1 MAHVEVSKLSS
12 HELAELACTY
22 AALIL
27 HDDSQDIT
35 GIIAIIQETRLPPLS
50 KPRESILNPTGPS
63 FSLELSKGKMFLP
76 FLTLEVKSHQALL
89 LANLPKLPQ
98 SLRRKLRRKEAKNNK
113 RRRKPHHLLL
123 LKSKIW
129 IWVTSLVDSLSDKKP

>member
-1 MAHVEVSKLSS
+1 MAHVEVSKLSG

-35 GIIAIIQETRLPPLS
+35 GTIALIQETRLLLS
-50 KPRESILNPTGPS
+50 SKLLESILNPTGPS
-63 FSLELSKGKMFLP
+63 SSLELSKDKMSLP
-76 FLTLEVKSHQALL
+76 FLTLEVKSHQVLL
-89 LANLPKLPQ
+89 QVNLPKLPQ

-113 RRRKPHHLLL
+113 RRRKPHHLPQ
-123 LKSKIW
+123 KRKTW
-129 IWVTSLVDSLSDKKP
+129 IWATSLVDSLSDK